1 MFAILH
7 MTLFGGLFWSCSFD
21 HLTANGQMTYKQ
33 TEVLIKSKWDCL
45 NYGGEWVNADYN
57 FDTTLWSVAILFSI
71 QSTEGWNDP
80 VMWSQVD
87 STDVDMMP

>member
-1 MFAILH
+1 
-7 MTLFGGLFWSCSFD
+7 
-21 HLTANGQMTYKQ
+21 MTYKQ